1 MESTVSYILI
11 AAIMILSFTVY
22 NYRKKQIRYYQLSM
36 QKYPE
41 LVLSIIIQKTQRKIS
56 AVLVKLSSTGEMNLN
71 DIKIELIS
79 AKREFNY
86 YSLRSLI
93 STKSLPTKLNKN
105 TKIEFLI
112 PFEEFRTLLMDGE
125 HPFRTFRFIAVSDK
139 KQSYKSHE
147 MGFDKKWI
155 IYRPDSGTYN

>member
-1 MESTVSYILI
+1 M
-11 AAIMILSFTVY
+11 
-22 NYRKKQIRYYQLSM
+22 
-36 QKYPE
+36 
-41 LVLSIIIQKTQRKIS
+41 
-56 AVLVKLSSTGEMNLN
+56 N

-93 STKSLPTKLNKN
+93 STKSLPTKLYKN
-105 TKIEFLI
+105 TQIEFLI

-125 HPFRTFRFIAVSDK
+125 HPFRTFRFIAISDK
-139 KQSYKSHE
+139 GKSYKSHE

-155 IYRPDSGTYN
+155 IWKFNDCTNFRTRIYCWLKINRS

>member
-1 MESTVSYILI
+1 
-11 AAIMILSFTVY
+11 MILSFTVY
-22 NYRKKQIRYYQLSM
+22 NYRKKQIRYYQLSI

-41 LVLSIIIQKTQRKIS
+41 LVISIVIQKTQRKIS
-56 AVLVKLSSTGEMNLN
+56 AVIVKLSTIEDLDLS
-71 DIKIELIS
+71 DIKTELIS
-79 AKREFNY
+79 RKREFNY
-86 YSLRSLI
+86 YSLKPII
-93 STKSLPTKLNKN
+93 STNDLPTKLEKN

-139 KQSYKSHE
+139 GKSYKSHE

>member
-1 MESTVSYILI
+1 MESTVSYILV
-11 AAIMILSFTVY
+11 AVIMILSFTVY

-41 LVLSIIIQKTQRKIS
+41 LDLSIVIQKTQRKIS
-56 AVLVKLSSTGEMNLN
+56 AVIVSLSTIEDMDFSN
-71 DIKIELIS
+71 IKVELIS
-79 AKREFNY
+79 RERKFNY
-86 YSLRSLI
+86 YSLKSLI
-93 STKSLPTKLNKN
+93 NTNSLPAKLVKN
-105 TKIEFLI
+105 TKTEFLI

-139 KQSYKSHE
+139 GKSYKSHE
-147 MGFDKKWI
+147 MGFDKRWV

>member
-155 IYRPDSGTYN
+155 IYRPDLGKYN

>member
-1 MESTVSYILI
+1 
-11 AAIMILSFTVY
+11 MILSFTVY
-22 NYRKKQIRYYQLSM
+22 NYRKKQIRYYQLSI

-105 TKIEFLI
+105 TKIELLI

-147 MGFDKKWI
+147 MGFDKRWI

>member
-1 MESTVSYILI
+1 MESTVSYILV
-11 AAIMILSFTVY
+11 AVIMILSFTVY
-22 NYRKKQIRYYQLSM
+22 NYRKKQVRYYVLSI

-41 LVLSIIIQKTQRKIS
+41 LNLSIIIQKTQRKIS
-56 AVLVKLSSTGEMNLN
+56 AVIVKITTIDDLGLSN
-71 DIKIELIS
+71 IKIELIS

-86 YSLRSLI
+86 YSLESI
-93 STKSLPTKLNKN
+93 ITTNSLPTKLERN
-105 TKIEFLI
+105 TKIEFLV

-139 KQSYKSHE
+139 GQSYKSHE

-155 IYRPDSGTYN
+155 IYRPDSGKYN